1 MQVIPFQPPQQSLSG
16 PFLGYGLLA
25 VAARLIYKAIEKVD
39 RAADSVADLFGD
51 AAEELTTEAT
61 SAATLTIQLMK
72 ALAVVWF
79 IANACRIVTR
89 LVTGLRVVRAY
100 AFRAAPADNQEYEQD
115 SEVESEYMTHG
126 PINLSPTS
134 RLLLSVT
141 HSNASS
147 RSRSGTPSP
156 QRRPRSTSPSPSNAS
171 SSSSRIA
178 QGGPES

>member
-1 MQVIPFQPPQQSLSG
+1 MQVIPFQPPQQSFSG

-39 RAADSVADLFGD
+39 RAADSVADIFGD

-126 PINLSPTS
+126 PINLPPTP
-134 RLLLSVT
+134 RLLFCTAIDGLSFSLQMATAAV
-141 HSNASS
+141 
-147 RSRSGTPSP
+147 
-156 QRRPRSTSPSPSNAS
+156 RSTLRRAVLRHRPAAVVSLGAIP
-171 SSSSRIA
+171 
-178 QGGPES
+178 